1 MVLLIM
7 KKTILAIVAMM
18 ALSVAGAKAQDKV
31 EGTIGADI
39 VSRYY
44 WRGQALGDSV
54 PFSLLWELHGKA
66 FR

>member
-18 ALSVAGAKAQDKV
+18 ALSVARPRHRIKSRELSAQTLSAV
-31 EGTIGADI
+31 TTGVVRRLATE
-39 VSRYY
+39 
-44 WRGQALGDSV
+44 
-54 PFSLLWELHGKA
+54 PFSLLWALLGKA